1 MKLLTRNTDYAVR
14 ALSYIAMEKGKTVTA
29 AELSEELKISWSFLR
44 KILQI
49 LSREGLVFSI
59 KGKGGGFKLAQPAD
73 RIFLLDLINIFQ
85 GLVRLNTCITNNKAC
100 PNIRICIL
108 KKKIDIIEDSII
120 SELHPITLKTLL
132 NEQNDVIQNELLN
145 MQTR

>member
-14 ALSYIAMEKGKTVTA
+14 ALSYIAMENGRTITV

-59 KGKGGGFKLAQPAD
+59 KGKGGGFRLAQPAN
-73 RIFLLDLINIFQ
+73 RIFLLDLIRIFQ
-85 GLVRLNTCITNNKAC
+85 GLIRLNACIINNTAC

-108 KKKIDIIEDSII
+108 KKKIDIIEKSII
-120 SELHPITLKTLL
+120 SELHPVTLETLL
-132 NEQNDVIQNELLN
+132 NQQNELLHL
-145 MQTR
+145 QTI